1 MGLNGRGM
9 AHIEGLLGTSN
20 VEVAYVCDV
29 DRRALDRGAA
39 AVEKKQ
45 GSVPKKVSDFRRML
59 EDKEVD
65 AITIAVPNHWHAPA
79 AILACAAGKHVYVEK
94 PGSHNAREAELL
106 VKAAGTHRRLVQMGN
121 QRRSWPW
128 VIEAVD
134 KVRSGEIGKVH
145 YARGWY
151 NALRPSIGKG
161 KVQSVPEWLDYSMW
175 QGPAPERGYV
185 DNLVHYN
192 WHWRWHWG
200 GGELANN
207 GPHALD
213 IARWGLGVDF
223 PSRVTCTGARYHF
236 QDDQETPDTCVVAY
250 DFGDRGI
257 EWNCHSC
264 DPRGF
269 EGDGFGVTFY
279 GENGSLVIAGNTCRI
294 YDLKN
299 KMLSEVKGR
308 WDDQVH
314 FGNFAD
320 AIREGKPLNSPISEG
335 QKSTMLC
342 HLGNISYRAGR
353 SLKLDPAQ
361 RRIVGDFEAKR
372 LWSREYRK
380 GWAPKV

>member
-45 GSVPKKVSDFRRML
+45 GSAPRKVSDFRRIL

-128 VIEAVD
+128 VIEAVS

-161 KVQSVPEWLDYSMW
+161 KAQPVPEWLDYEMW

-236 QDDQETPDTCVVAY
+236 KDDQETPDTCVVAY
-250 DFGDRGI
+250 DFSNCGI

-308 WDDQVH
+308 WDDQIH

-342 HLGNISYRAGR
+342 HLGNISYRTGR
-353 SLKLDPAQ
+353 TLKLDPAQ
-361 RRIVGDFEAKR
+361 RRIVGDSEAKR
-372 LWSREYRK
+372 FWSREYRK